1 MLLLFLYLC
10 IVTYREIFSDCWG
23 LTEVIPDH
31 VHSSEKLFAASITNR
46 QGVLDFGF
54 TLTFSPRA
62 NTAIKNIM
70 VYVLVNHS
78 LWRVTFE
85 YNGIANDIFRAFS
98 HWFAQGLF
106 RPPEARVFGSL
117 LTTSCVSGIHQ
128 THSKFKTSLHV
139 VVLIGTVGFPF
150 FCSPWL

>member
-1 MLLLFLYLC
+1 MSFLFLYIYIL
-10 IVTYREIFSDCWG
+10 TYFEILSDCWG

-46 QGVLDFGF
+46 KGVLDFGF
-54 TLTFSPRA
+54 TFTFGTRA

-78 LWRVTFE
+78 LCRVTFE
-85 YNGIANDIFRAFS
+85 YYGITNDIFSTFS
-98 HWFAQGLF
+98 HWFTKGLL

-117 LTTSCVSGIHQ
+117 LTTSCISSIHQ
-128 THSKFKTSLHV
+128 AHSKFKTSLHV

-150 FCSPWL
+150 FGGLWL